1 MFPWRE
7 RSVVP
12 VKLAIIF
19 SDIKIQ
25 HTVFALPFAV
35 MSAFLAAGGMPET
48 EKLVWIV
55 VCMLGARSAAM
66 AFNRIVDSRFDKENP
81 RTRDRALPS
90 GLVSMGSY
98 WVFLIASSALFI
110 FSAWMLNQLALYL
123 SPVALIIVFFYSLT
137 KRFTAFSHFWLG
149 LAISIA
155 PVGAW
160 VAIREE
166 ISFTSLLLGAA
177 VIFWLVGFDILYS
190 CMDVESDRVNRLHS
204 IPERFGV
211 ETALKMAFASHA
223 VMVVLLLVLLEPTVL
238 LGWVYLA
245 GVVLVASLLVYE
257 HSLVKKDDLS
267 KMNMAFFNVNGIIS
281 IGLMAFVIVDCVWV

>member
-1 MFPWRE
+1 M
-7 RSVVP
+7 SN
-12 VKLAIIF
+12 KLVIIF

-35 MSAFLAAGGMPET
+35 MSAFLAAGGMPEV
-48 EKLVWIV
+48 EKLVWIM

-66 AFNRIVDSRFDKENP
+66 AFNRIVDAHFDAKNP
-81 RTRDRALPS
+81 RTQKRALPS
-90 GLVSMGSY
+90 GLVSTGSY
-98 WVFLIASSALFI
+98 WAFLTVSSALFV
-110 FSAWMLNQLALYL
+110 FSAWMLNQLAFYL

-177 VIFWLVGFDILYS
+177 VIFWLMGFDILYS
-190 CMDVESDRVNRLHS
+190 CMDVESDRVNRLRS

-223 VMVVLLLVLLEPTVL
+223 LMVVFLLILLEPAVL
-238 LGWVYLA
+238 LGPVYLV
-245 GVVLVASLLVYE
+245 GVVLVAGLLIYE

-267 KMNMAFFNVNGIIS
+267 KVHMAFFNVNGIIS
-281 IGLMAFVIVDCVWV
+281 IGLMIFVIVDCVWV

>member
-1 MFPWRE
+1 MF
-7 RSVVP
+7 S
-12 VKLAIIF
+12 KLKLIL

-35 MSAFLAAGGMPET
+35 MSAFLAAGGMPEV

-55 VCMLGARSAAM
+55 VCMVGARSAAM
-66 AFNRIVDSRFDKENP
+66 AFNRIVDARFDAKNP
-81 RTRDRALPS
+81 RTRERALPA
-90 GLVSMGSY
+90 GKVSVTQYG
-98 WVFLIASSALFI
+98 VFLVVSSALFV
-110 FSAWMLNQLALYL
+110 FSAWMLNPLAFYL
-123 SPVALIIVFFYSLT
+123 SPVALLIVFFYSLT
-137 KRFTAFSHFWLG
+137 KRFTAFAHFWLG

-177 VIFWLVGFDILYS
+177 VVFWLIGFDILYS

-204 IPERFGV
+204 IPGRFGV
-211 ETALKMAFASHA
+211 DRALKMALAAHA
-223 VMVVLLLVLLEPTVL
+223 LMVVFLLVLSEPAVL
-238 LGWVYLA
+238 LGPVYFV
-245 GVVLVASLLVYE
+245 GVALVAGLLVYE

-267 KMNMAFFNVNGIIS
+267 KVNMAFFNVNGIIS
-281 IGLMAFVIVDCVWV
+281 IGLMLFVIVDCVWV

>member
-1 MFPWRE
+1 LPN
-7 RSVVP
+7 
-12 VKLAIIF
+12 KLAIIF

-35 MSAFLAAGGMPET
+35 MSAFLAAGGLPAT

-66 AFNRIVDSRFDKENP
+66 AFNRIIDARFDKENP
-81 RTRDRALPS
+81 RTQSRALPA
-90 GLVSMGSY
+90 GKIGVGSY
-98 WVFLIASSALFI
+98 WVFLIASSALFVG
-110 FSAWMLNQLALYL
+110 SAWMLNSLAFYL
-123 SPVALIIVFFYSLT
+123 SPLALAIVFFYSLT

-177 VIFWLVGFDILYS
+177 VIFWLIGFDILYA
-190 CMDVESDRVNRLHS
+190 CMDVEFDRESGLKS
-204 IPERFGV
+204 IPQRFGV
-211 ETALKMAFASHA
+211 EQALRLSFASHA
-223 VMVVLLLVLLEPTVL
+223 VMVVFLLVLWEPTVL
-238 LGWVYLA
+238 LGWVYLT
-245 GVVLVASLLVYE
+245 GVILVAGLLIYE

-267 KMNMAFFNVNGIIS
+267 KVNMAFFNVNGIIS
-281 IGLMAFVIVDCVWV
+281 IGLMTVVIVDCVWV